1 MEYLYIIGKRE
12 IRSGDRDLACTGI
25 CTSWAALD
33 GLQQVTASIHYKI
46 IRSNKV
52 VLTQAYVVSTGG
64 KLEAAEQLL
73 VTMLPL
79 DFNMGV
85 VL

>member
-1 MEYLYIIGKRE
+1 MTGTSLAQEYVHPGQPWMVSSRSLLRYITRY
-12 IRSGDRDLACTGI
+12 RS
-25 CTSWAALD
+25 S
-33 GLQQVTASIHYKI
+33 
-46 IRSNKV
+46 KV

-64 KLEAAEQLL
+64 KLEPAEQLL